1 MGLLPQAFRSPRVI
15 RSCRLYFRIKLP
27 PILRLRCLPSLV
39 QGQFIGQ
46 KPAFLPRDL
55 REVDGEYIV
64 DRDICASVDC
74 LLRHGIFEPDV
85 EAVQAPLVDV
95 HVVLRPDLEK
105 LPTEVLREWS
115 VFVHYGD
122 GLAEAGH
129 DEPDSLVIV
138 SAWPTEGPIENM
150 IPTSGLAGEEEFE
163 ITACA
168 H

>member
-1 MGLLPQAFRSPRVI
+1 M
-15 RSCRLYFRIKLP
+15 
-27 PILRLRCLPSLV
+27 
-39 QGQFIGQ
+39 QGKFIGQ
-46 KPAFLPRDL
+46 EPAFLPRDL
-55 REVDGEYIV
+55 REVGGEYIV
-64 DRDICASVDC
+64 DRDICASEDR
-74 LLRHGIFEPDV
+74 LLRHGILELDV
-85 EAVQAPLVDV
+85 EAVQAPLVNV

-115 VFVHYGD
+115 VFVHYGE

-138 SAWPTEGPIENM
+138 TAWPTEGPIENM
-150 IPTSGLAGEEEFE
+150 IHTSGLSGKEEFE